1 KEHAAEEIGGR
12 FKRRGIAGTQFAVD
26 FDQRFL
32 GRADSVLIES
42 ARKDRAD
49 FVALREKDVN
59 FGDAALCTSL
69 PEVSG
74 QRLVG
79 LEQNF
84 AGGSVD
90 DIGNAEGAFEVSKGR
105 ANLADLGLDE
115 FLKERFGNALVR
127 ADDDF
132 LALGIA
138 DFVGQFAVHKARRN
152 VPEQVFIAQGN
163 PLHLIEGAENF
174 LVGLHA
180 QRAQKNGA

>member
-1 KEHAAEEIGGR
+1 LDGRDEVGGVQRAIVERRVQPHLDVELQAADAAEIVLARIKEHAAEEIGGR

-49 FVALREKDVN
+49 FVALREKDIN
-59 FGDAALCTSL
+59 FGDAALCKSL

-84 AGGSVD
+84 TGGSVD

-105 ANLADLGLDE
+105 ANLADLGL
-115 FLKERFGNALVR
+115 
-127 ADDDF
+127 
-132 LALGIA
+132 
-138 DFVGQFAVHKARRN
+138 
-152 VPEQVFIAQGN
+152 
-163 PLHLIEGAENF
+163 
-174 LVGLHA
+174 
-180 QRAQKNGA
+180 